1 MFFFICLTTVP
12 QGVSGR
18 EYRTAALC
26 HAAVVLGIERQI
38 VDAPKGV
45 TTNITPSSGT
55 TIAIRIDSDGTVEH
69 IGLPLFDT
77 VIRQQSPSPV
87 YDCMEYAALD
97 RLFIFTENDLLLQK
111 ILFLRGAW
119 KSVLEIKP
127 SDTFSITTQDDKY
140 YQLVWSRDSCE
151 IINVVVP
158 IDYELLS
165 GSSRRELEKSFLHNV
180 SHHRTAANFRLAK
193 DIDSQLA
200 KSDIEVDIQLSN
212 YARHKIN
219 VTLPQWLSYCESLGC
234 TTDIKY
240 DDSDE
245 LFVKGYVMSRNAAM
259 GYHHLLELTWQMES
273 HSKVKGKALLFIP
286 NYDKI

>member
-1 MFFFICLTTVP
+1 MLFFISLIAAS
-12 QGVSGR
+12 QGIAGR

-26 HAAVVLGIERQI
+26 QAAAVLGIEHQI
-38 VDAPKGV
+38 ADAPKGV
-45 TTNITPSSGT
+45 TTNITPPSGT
-55 TIAIRIDSDGTVEH
+55 TIVVRIDSEGTVEH
-69 IGLPLFDT
+69 IGLPLFST
-77 VIRQQSPSPV
+77 IIRQQSPSPV

-111 ILFLRGAW
+111 IIFLKGAW
-119 KSVLEIKP
+119 ESIIGIKP
-127 SDTFSITTQDDKY
+127 SDIFSITTQDDKY

-165 GSSRRELEKSFLHNV
+165 GSSRRELEKSFVHDV
-180 SHHRTAANFRLAK
+180 SRHRVATNFSPAK
-193 DIDSQLA
+193 EIDSQLA
-200 KSDIEVDIQLSN
+200 KSNIEVDIQLSS
-212 YARHKIN
+212 YARHTIN
-219 VTLPQWLSYCESLGC
+219 VTLRQWLSYCESLGC

-245 LFVKGYVMSRNAAM
+245 LFIKGYVMSRNAAM